1 MLSFREYVGAV
12 GDSLKTITARQF
24 KKSFPE
30 LLNEHMLLKLDKS
43 GKYVRNAYHSP
54 RINTILEGVE
64 ESSSVPPLN
73 PNSWKG
79 NRPAIKTNLPSG
91 DIPVRFGVG
100 IPFHYNK
107 EKWIV
112 SDVFLLGDG
121 LLGLHDAV
129 NKAYIV
135 PAKKMLVEA
144 RQELDDARSL
154 IVPDDEDTLK
164 YGQHFK
170 FLEFD
175 YMYYFYEDPN
185 TYERVHYTGKDLT
198 IQRKKRNKSINDLNS
213 ACNNVEK
220 DIKHLQNFMKYIIKK
235 EIPK

>member
-12 GDSLKTITARQF
+12 GSSLKTVARRNF
-24 KKSFPE
+24 KKSFPD

-43 GKYVRNAYHSP
+43 GKYVLNAFHSP
-54 RINTILEGVE
+54 RINTIIEGVE
-64 ESSSVPPLN
+64 EFSSVPPLN
-73 PNSWKG
+73 SNSWKG

-107 EKWIV
+107 EKWVV

-135 PAKKMLVEA
+135 PAKKMIVEA
-144 RQELDDARSL
+144 RQEIDDAKHL
-154 IVPDDEDTLK
+154 IVPTDEDTLK
-164 YGQHFK
+164 YGQHFN

-198 IQRKKRNKSINDLNS
+198 IQKKKRKKSINDLTS

-220 DIKHLQNFMKYIIKK
+220 DIKQLQLFLKYIIKK
-235 EIPK
+235 EI